1 MRKADAT
8 DDPVEKAR
16 YTKAA
21 DNLKNA
27 ALKLLAAAK
36 ALAANP
42 NDPAA
47 RAALLEAQKE
57 LNNAIAMARS
67 LESTPDGFENIDL
80 AYRIKQMEEEERRR
94 KEEEERLRLEGQKAQ
109 LVARK
114 PITALDFEVR
124 SHLLCNNLE
133 FRILMRSIAQIH
145 DEDDPLVRAAKEQAL
160 AALEVIREAEQ
171 YVRDNPDPEF
181 ARKVAELSEEIK
193 QLCVKLVDAARVAAA
208 NPNDPE
214 AQRAFAGIQ
223 SKLAGL
229 ISQLAGMTKKGN
241 KELEDALRSLQDV
254 RASVPPPS
262 HVLVIAKYSN

>member
-1 MRKADAT
+1 VERAIESGDPAAILKSAGEIAAFARGVADELMRKADAT

-114 PITALDFEVR
+114 PITALDFEVW
-124 SHLLCNNLE
+124 SHLL
-133 FRILMRSIAQIH
+133 
-145 DEDDPLVRAAKEQAL
+145 
-160 AALEVIREAEQ
+160 
-171 YVRDNPDPEF
+171 
-181 ARKVAELSEEIK
+181 LSATIWS
-193 QLCVKLVDAARVAAA
+193 
-208 NPNDPE
+208 
-214 AQRAFAGIQ
+214 FG
-223 SKLAGL
+223 S
-229 ISQLAGMTKKGN
+229 
-241 KELEDALRSLQDV
+241 
-254 RASVPPPS
+254 
-262 HVLVIAKYSN
+262 